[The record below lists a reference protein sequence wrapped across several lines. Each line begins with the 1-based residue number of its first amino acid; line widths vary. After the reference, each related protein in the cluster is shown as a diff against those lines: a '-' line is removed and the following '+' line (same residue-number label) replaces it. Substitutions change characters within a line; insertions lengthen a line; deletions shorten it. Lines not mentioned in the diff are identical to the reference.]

1 MNRSLTEGY
10 YTISRETPGLLLFTP
25 PVRNRRLTALALAFF
40 TLLSLGVAAY
50 SWLRPVRDVPGFFF
64 FLATGFILLLAAVFS
79 LAVWTEIE
87 FNAGQKAII
96 KHRYAFGRM
105 QVLGTL
111 PFDQLKQIRLDKT
124 YYEYQFTHLKLIG
137 PSGKVWAVMPGY
149 LIHHRGQKLRQ
160 KLLDFI
166 KLADDKKTYSNK

>member
-10 YTISRETPGLLLFTP
+10 YTLSKETPSLLLFTP
-25 PVRNRRLTALALAFF
+25 PVRNRRMTALALAVFALI
-40 TLLSLGVAAY
+40 TWGVAAY
-50 SWLRPVRDVPGFFF
+50 SWLRPVRDMPGFVF
-64 FLATGFILLLAAVFS
+64 FLVTGLVLFLAGVFN

-87 FNAGQKAII
+87 FNAGQKAIC
-96 KHRYAFGRM
+96 KRRFAFGRI

-124 YYEYQFTHLKLIG
+124 YYEYQFTHLQLIG
-137 PSGKVWAVMPGY
+137 PSGRVWVVMPGY

-166 KLADDKKTYSNK
+166 QLVVEIQSSSNK